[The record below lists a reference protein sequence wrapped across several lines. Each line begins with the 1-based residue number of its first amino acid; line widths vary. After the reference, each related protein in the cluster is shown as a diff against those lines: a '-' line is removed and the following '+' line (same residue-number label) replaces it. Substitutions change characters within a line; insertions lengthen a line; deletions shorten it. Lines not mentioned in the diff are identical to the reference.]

1 MPTRP
6 GDAQCSSGQRSGEAA
21 TKPGRPLLVAPAC
34 RRGGSSC
41 ETQRTRPPAPGT
53 PARLLPVVA
62 GLAVYL
68 LLSRSGSLY
77 ERGLL
82 FTPTA
87 MVIAQAVLTTP
98 IAASL
103 AHRALAPVLA
113 EIGEALAVNAARLT
127 LTPRS

>member
-1 MPTRP
+1 
-6 GDAQCSSGQRSGEAA
+6 
-21 TKPGRPLLVAPAC
+21 
-34 RRGGSSC
+34 
-41 ETQRTRPPAPGT
+41 
-53 PARLLPVVA
+53 VVA

-98 IAASL
+98 IATSL

-127 LTPRS
+127 PTPRS